1 MTTVTPSGTSTA
13 ARRVTLTRAMWRAV
27 AFSLLM
33 ALGQAGRAQAD
44 EPKDPPTRAGRVAA
58 VLGDAW
64 LFDADTREWQ
74 RLVRNQTVGEGDRL
88 RTDERAR
95 VSVRVGSTSL
105 WIDERSDVELTQL
118 DEDRTLISIER
129 GDVALRLRSTEAVQE
144 TRLRTR
150 EGSIAAETTGLYRVE
165 QLDRGTKAYAFQGRL
180 RFDWQRASEAAPLW
194 LAEGEQVEFWWP
206 GGPRAERSRLY
217 GDAFSDWVLAE
228 SRAEGDWQVARYVSP
243 EMTGAEDL
251 DRHGRWETAP
261 EWGTVWIPSV
271 VVPNWA
277 PYRFGHWAWTRHWGW
292 TWVDDAPWGFAPF
305 HYGRWVIWGGRW
317 CWVPGSY
324 VHRPV
329 YAPAL
334 VGWVGTGGVSVS
346 ITLGSRAA
354 PPRVGWYPLA
364 PREVYV
370 PAYRHTPRYEY
381 RVNDRPDWRAAR
393 DPIPPG
399 RPHLYREQPAAVT
412 VVPRPGQ
419 AHGFEPLPR
428 GHDDGWRGAKSL
440 PGAPSRGDFNA
451 MLPPRPVAPRVPDST
466 PRDGGPQPGWRSEG
480 QPPRRDHGPQDGGPN
495 RRLPMPLPQG
505 AQTGAPQGLPQAM
518 PQPAQPPLQHTV
530 QQPAQP
536 AIGTPP
542 PVMPTQMAPLPNQ
555 SPARPMGG
563 EEAFR
568 RQQWEQQQ
576 REQQQRAAEA
586 QRQRMERQQVE
597 QAEQARQRDMA
608 RQQFEEQQRQQQQ
621 RQREEQLRRE
631 AWGQGQTQQPGFGGF
646 QRPQVPTTQMP
657 TTQMPPVQMPPQN
670 TQRGFEPPRPM
681 PQPQVQPERRNDE
694 GATRRNG
701 GMRGDK
707 DRERL
712 QER

>member
-1 MTTVTPSGTSTA
+1 MIRARALGHAGNGGSLVSA
-13 ARRVTLTRAMWRAV
+13 AREEARDHGDEGCAAREDLPG
-27 AFSLLM
+27 SLD
-33 ALGQAGRAQAD
+33 R
-44 EPKDPPTRAGRVAA
+44 
-58 VLGDAW
+58 DAP
-64 LFDADTREWQ
+64 DRDH
-74 RLVRNQTVGEGDRL
+74 GDRSRPL
-88 RTDERAR
+88 DRPAEGIEADDGVR
-95 VSVRVGSTSL
+95 VRLGRRREDRSVRDIRGGAHEGRRELFGGVGAHTDRDRRHEATRRRDRQIGL
-105 WIDERSDVELTQL
+105 AKVQPRADERSDVELTQL

-180 RFDWQRASEAAPLW
+180 RFDWQRANEAAPLW

-466 PRDGGPQPGWRSEG
+466 PRDGGPR
-480 QPPRRDHGPQDGGPN
+480 
-495 RRLPMPLPQG
+495 
-505 AQTGAPQGLPQAM
+505 
-518 PQPAQPPLQHTV
+518 
-530 QQPAQP
+530 
-536 AIGTPP
+536 
-542 PVMPTQMAPLPNQ
+542 
-555 SPARPMGG
+555 
-563 EEAFR
+563 
-568 RQQWEQQQ
+568 
-576 REQQQRAAEA
+576 
-586 QRQRMERQQVE
+586 
-597 QAEQARQRDMA
+597 
-608 RQQFEEQQRQQQQ
+608 
-621 RQREEQLRRE
+621 
-631 AWGQGQTQQPGFGGF
+631 
-646 QRPQVPTTQMP
+646 
-657 TTQMPPVQMPPQN
+657 
-670 TQRGFEPPRPM
+670 
-681 PQPQVQPERRNDE
+681 
-694 GATRRNG
+694 
-701 GMRGDK
+701 
-707 DRERL
+707 
-712 QER
+712 